1 MGPVKVKIISEDNE
15 ASNGARINS
24 DVNIDNGEVKRQ
36 EKGNTFEDAT
46 LSAKTFIKD
55 GDVEINVK
63 KEKLKN
69 AETSREVTEKTE
81 IQEEA
86 EVGAKIENEPDFR

>member
-1 MGPVKVKIISEDNE
+1 MPVKVKIISEDNE
-15 ASNGARINS
+15 ASSKFLKSLRSENFYIWIKIKDGARINS

-55 GDVEINVK
+55 V
-63 KEKLKN
+63 
-69 AETSREVTEKTE
+69 S
-81 IQEEA
+81 
-86 EVGAKIENEPDFR
+86 

>member
-1 MGPVKVKIISEDNE
+1 MPVKVKIISEDNE
-15 ASNGARINS
+15 ASSKFLKFLRSENFYIWIKIKDGARINS

-55 GDVEINVK
+55 V
-63 KEKLKN
+63 
-69 AETSREVTEKTE
+69 S
-81 IQEEA
+81 
-86 EVGAKIENEPDFR
+86 